1 MDTPEKKTKP
11 DIKDWTEKLDRPI
24 YTNRQNAL
32 RWRVF
37 GEHLKREIVAA
48 GLSMRAA
55 ADLFSVNLKKLH
67 HNRSGIVSPPSIV
80 RLEQWALILDIDRD
94 IFFSWASVVSPD
106 VIEILADHPILCKKI
121 RKYGP
126 DSFLTDSD
134 KRLEGA
140 IRNGNKRKVKDGSY

>member
-1 MDTPEKKTKP
+1 MKSRSKKKRDLVNRT
-11 DIKDWTEKLDRPI
+11 DALDAPI
-24 YTNRQNAL
+24 YTRRQNAL

-37 GEHLKREIVAA
+37 GQHLKREMISS
-48 GLSMRAA
+48 GLSNRAA
-55 ADLFSVNLKKLH
+55 ADLFEINIKRIYHNLD
-67 HNRSGIVSPPSIV
+67 GIVAPPSIT
-80 RLEQWALILDIDRD
+80 RLTQWAAILDVDPD